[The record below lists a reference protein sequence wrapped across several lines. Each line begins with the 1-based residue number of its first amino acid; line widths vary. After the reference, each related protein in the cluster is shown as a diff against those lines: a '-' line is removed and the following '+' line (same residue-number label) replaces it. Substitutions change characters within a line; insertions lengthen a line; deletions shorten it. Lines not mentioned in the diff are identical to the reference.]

1 LFFPSL
7 DFTTLSQKQSVF
19 HQKGLIGVI
28 KFVLNAHFVN
38 LMFSPQAQDQW
49 GRCSQLKFGAKEK
62 DKTAKPWSS
71 YHTQRPGGLDS
82 FFAFGWLQSS
92 SPKALEPLFALP
104 PNPDINEK

>member
-1 LFFPSL
+1 VFVLRHNSNWVESGINFWFSLFFPSL

-62 DKTAKPWSS
+62 DKTAKP
-71 YHTQRPGGLDS
+71 
-82 FFAFGWLQSS
+82 
-92 SPKALEPLFALP
+92 
-104 PNPDINEK
+104 